1 MLKFRFSLGTFI
13 AGLLLLAMP
22 VLDMLVGGGAPSLVH
37 AIVGGFGLAMLA
49 ISAAADAGS

>member
-1 MLKFRFSLGTFI
+1 MLKFRFSLSTFI

-22 VLDMLVGGGAPSLVH
+22 VLDLFVGSGAPSLVH